1 MGIEK
6 LTGFVKSGYYWPAV
20 AATSVGIGV
29 AVGFA
34 VDRISAKIEERRT
47 CPLEDP
53 HTWRFG
59 MDDDG
64 DEDFSLPFPEGVNIV
79 DQDKVDKVVN
89 DEIFVK
95 PDIAKMRDYTK
106 YANAP
111 GKHAKSLDPEEG
123 EEISEDGGEMV
134 VDVLDDDRFEI
145 ISEQEFVHE
154 VGNENGYVSATGTYF
169 TQDGILAGWNDDLVE
184 KDILNTVGMKAISA
198 FDQQSTKAVY
208 VRNDQLKVLYEIVRC
223 DDPMEDVLRENEE
236 ASVDAI
242 QEDSK

>member
-1 MGIEK
+1 
-6 LTGFVKSGYYWPAV
+6 
-20 AATSVGIGV
+20 
-29 AVGFA
+29 
-34 VDRISAKIEERRT
+34 
-47 CPLEDP
+47 
-53 HTWRFG
+53 
-59 MDDDG
+59 MDNDG

-79 DQDKVDKVVN
+79 ESGDPDSQNKVDKVDKIVN

-208 VRNDQLKVLYEIVRC
+208 VRNVQLKVLYEIVRC